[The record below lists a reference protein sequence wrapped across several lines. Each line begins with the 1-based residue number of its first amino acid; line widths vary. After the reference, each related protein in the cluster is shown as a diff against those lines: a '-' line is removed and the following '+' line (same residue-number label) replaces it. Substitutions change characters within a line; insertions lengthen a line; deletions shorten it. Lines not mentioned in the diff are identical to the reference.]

1 MSKKILIVETSNTIK
16 KLFTTTLDPADYNLE
31 FVSDCKEAIFKIF
44 TFTPDVILV
53 NAEIENPGSFE
64 FVRLLRE
71 MNSLEN
77 LPVGMYAS
85 SHFPFD
91 TLFAKTSGANSYVY
105 LDEKTI
111 ILNVEELAQTNTNIP
126 INKAAFA
133 ILKKSVDESS
143 LFLTSTKVWKQD
155 RFKNA
160 ILSTLFEM
168 VKDLENMETVTKN
181 YLTLISTLCEVPL
194 VSLYVREND
203 AYRSYYISAEEV
215 TNEEKDDFFK
225 VCGTDFEKIDSN
237 VNLSKI
243 QPISLE
249 SPKSCNDYY
258 RKDIQLSS
266 YECSVLK
273 GINGNPFGTVH
284 VVREGNFT
292 NEQLDLFKYC
302 VENAGTLFENA
313 LLLKKKMFYETRIR
327 RAFSRFVP
335 EQMIDE
341 LASNDLQEKVS
352 VGEKRDVAILFSDIR
367 SFTSISEK
375 NKPEVIVGFLNR
387 YFTIMVN
394 IIKKHGGTIDKF
406 IGDAIMA
413 EFGTPVSY
421 DDNSRR
427 AVAAAYEMRQALE
440 TVPLEDLILPDGM
453 KFNIG
458 IGVHYGDVIA
468 GSLGSSD
475 KTDLTV
481 IGDSVNLASRMEGLT
496 KTYGCQVLVT
506 QSVKEDIERLPP
518 EPDKEPF
525 YFRYVDDVKVK
536 GKKIAV
542 PIYAVDRSENE
553 FPPAYRDAYSKGFEL
568 YKQGIWNLA
577 KDYFEKAL
585 SQVPEEKSAKLMLE
599 RCIEFI
605 ANPPENWDGA
615 IAFNTK

>member
-1 MSKKILIVETSNTIK
+1 MSKKILIIESSSTIK
-16 KLFTTTLDPADYNLE
+16 KLFTTVLDPADYNLE
-31 FVSDCKEAIFKIF
+31 FCPDCKEAIFKIF
-44 TFTPDVILV
+44 SFSPDLILV
-53 NAEIENPGSFE
+53 NAELENPGSFE
-64 FVRLLRE
+64 FVKIVRE
-71 MNSLEN
+71 FEGLKN
-77 LPVGMYAS
+77 LPIGMYAS

-91 TLFAKTSGANSYVY
+91 SQFAKTSGATSYVF
-105 LDEKTI
+105 LDEKTVAI
-111 ILNVEELAQTNTNIP
+111 NIEELAQTNSNGGIS
-126 INKAAFA
+126 KAA
-133 ILKKSVDESS
+133 ISLLKKSVDETM
-143 LFLTSTKVWKQD
+143 LFLTTTKIWKQD
-155 RFKNA
+155 RTKNA

-168 VKDLENMETVTKN
+168 GKDMDNMESITCKF
-181 YLTLISTLCEVPL
+181 LSLISSLCEVPI
-194 VSLYVREND
+194 VALYVREHD
-203 AYRSYYISAEEV
+203 AYRSYFISASSLT
-215 TNEEKDDFFK
+215 TNEKEDFFK

-243 QPISLE
+243 VPIELE
-249 SPKSCNDYY
+249 SPQTCDDYY

-273 GINGNPFGTVH
+273 DIDGKPFGTVH
-284 VVREGNFT
+284 IVREGNFT
-292 NEQLDLFKYC
+292 NEQHDLFNYC
-302 VENAGTLFENA
+302 IENAGNLFENT
-313 LLLKKKMFYETRIR
+313 LELKKKQYYETRIR

-375 NKPEVIVGFLNR
+375 NKPEVIIGFLNR

-394 IIKKHGGTIDKF
+394 VIKKHGGTIDKF

-440 TVPLEDLILPDGM
+440 TVPLEDLVLPDGM

-458 IGVHYGDVIA
+458 IGIHYGDVIA
-468 GSLGSSD
+468 GSLGSTD

-506 QSVKEDIERLPP
+506 ESVKEDIERLPP
-518 EPDKEPF
+518 EEGVEPF
-525 YFRYVDDVKVK
+525 VFRYVDDVKVK

-542 PIYAVDRSENE
+542 PIYAVDRSKDE
-553 FPPAYRDAYSKGFEL
+553 FPPEYRDAYSKGFEL

-577 KDYFEKAL
+577 KEYFTKAL
-585 SQVPEEKSAKLMLE
+585 ETVPEEKAAKLMLS
-599 RCIEFI
+599 RCEDFI

-615 IAFNTK
+615 IAFTTK